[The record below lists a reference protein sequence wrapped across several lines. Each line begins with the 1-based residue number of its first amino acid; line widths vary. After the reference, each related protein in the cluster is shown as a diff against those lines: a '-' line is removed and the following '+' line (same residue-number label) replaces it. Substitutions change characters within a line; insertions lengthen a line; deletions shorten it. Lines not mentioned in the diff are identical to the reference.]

1 MEHELSALYTKL
13 VRFKKGI
20 LFLLIGIMTVMSVHV
35 RAEER
40 SMEMDFVV
48 LFHQDLYNIDTTYR
62 SNAEQ
67 VNAILDMI
75 DSIYRDSTIQLKQI
89 EIQAF
94 ASPDGLLHKNM
105 ILSNNRAKSVRNYI
119 LANTPPQLAFWYPI
133 RAI

>member
-1 MEHELSALYTKL
+1 MMIISVRLHAKEH
-13 VRFKKGI
+13 
-20 LFLLIGIMTVMSVHV
+20 
-35 RAEER
+35 
-40 SMEMDFVV
+40 SMEMDFTV

-89 EIQAF
+89 EIRAF

-105 ILSNNRAKSVRNYI
+105 ILSNNRAKSLRNYI
-119 LANTPPQLAFWYPI
+119 LANTPPTGSLIPYSHYLTTPI
-133 RAI
+133 LGNMR

>member
-1 MEHELSALYTKL
+1 M
-13 VRFKKGI
+13 VRSKKGI
-20 LFLLIGIMTVMSVHV
+20 LFLLIGIMMIISVRLH
-35 RAEER
+35 AKEH
-40 SMEMDFVV
+40 SMEMDFTV

-89 EIQAF
+89 EIRAF

-105 ILSNNRAKSVRNYI
+105 ILSNNRAKSLRNYI
-119 LANTPPQLAFWYPI
+119 LANTPPQPAL
-133 RAI
+133 

>member
-1 MEHELSALYTKL
+1 M
-13 VRFKKGI
+13 VRSKKGI
-20 LFLLIGIMTVMSVHV
+20 LFLLIGIMMVISVRLH
-35 RAEER
+35 AKEH
-40 SMEMDFVV
+40 SMEMNFNV

-89 EIQAF
+89 EIRAF

-105 ILSNNRAKSVRNYI
+105 ILSNNRAKSLRNYI
-119 LANTPPQLAFWYPI
+119 LANTPPTGSLIPYSHYLTTPI
-133 RAI
+133 LGNMR

>member
-1 MEHELSALYTKL
+1 MEHELSALYTIVVSK
-13 VRFKKGI
+13 KKGI

-119 LANTPPQLAFWYPI
+119 LANTPPQLAF
-133 RAI
+133 

>member
-1 MEHELSALYTKL
+1 MVVSK
-13 VRFKKGI
+13 KKGI

-35 RAEER
+35 RAQER

-119 LANTPPQLAFWYPI
+119 LANTPPQLAF
-133 RAI
+133 